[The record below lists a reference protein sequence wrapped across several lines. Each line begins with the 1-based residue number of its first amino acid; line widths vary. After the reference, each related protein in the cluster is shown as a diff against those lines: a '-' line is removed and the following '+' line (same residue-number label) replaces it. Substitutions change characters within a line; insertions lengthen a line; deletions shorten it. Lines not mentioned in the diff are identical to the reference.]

1 MGKFLLGV
9 LVGAVLIAGIGFI
22 GFFAVASLRAKPP
35 SVADGS
41 TLILHLAGNVPEV
54 PSVNI
59 PLPFLAGRT
68 HVTVQAVWAMLR
80 RAALD
85 PRIKAVVLEPDGID
99 IGWAKMQEI
108 RADLEQFRK
117 SGKPLVAYL
126 RAPGLREYYL
136 ATACSKIY
144 LPPSEVLNVKG
155 LGFEVMYFRNI
166 LTKLGVEVD
175 VEHAGKYKDY
185 GDMFTRT
192 SMSKETKEVL
202 DAVADG
208 FFDDLVNT
216 IATARGKTPAEV
228 KALIDQGPF
237 LARDAKQA
245 GLVDDLR
252 FEDEV
257 FTDLAKTLHIP
268 ELKKASV
275 HDYANVSDAS
285 AGLRTD
291 DKIAFVAAEGA
302 ITRGSADGAG
312 EGSIESEAF
321 GRLLGRVAK
330 DTQVKGVI
338 VRINSPGGEVM
349 ASDDLWRAMNELSRK
364 KPLVISM
371 SDDAASGGYYMAMS
385 GDPIV
390 AYPGTITGSIGVV
403 FGKPNLRGLYDKLG
417 ISKDF
422 VSRGRFARIDSDY
435 EPLDAAGRMKL
446 RAGIDS
452 EYDDFVAKVATS
464 RHQTVEQI
472 RPIAE
477 GRVWLG
483 THAKANGLVDELGG
497 IDLAIETIKR
507 RAKIPVGSKVALV
520 LYPGERSV
528 FDLIFRQT
536 DAETESAVLG
546 AAGRAGFPR
555 LNPPL
560 SRLLADSATRV
571 WLKGGM
577 LRMLPFSINFR

>member
-22 GFFAVASLRAKPP
+22 GFFAVASLRTKPP

-41 TLILHLAGNVPEV
+41 TLILHLAGDVPEV

-59 PLPFLAGRT
+59 PLPFLAGRA

-85 PRIKAVVLEPDGID
+85 PRIKAVVLEPDGVD

-136 ATACSKIY
+136 ASACSKIY

-208 FFDDLVNT
+208 FFGDLVNT

-257 FTDLAKTLHIP
+257 FTDLARTLHMP

-285 AGLRTD
+285 AGLRID

-302 ITRGSADGAG
+302 ITRGSADGTG

-364 KPLVISM
+364 KPVVISM

-417 ISKDF
+417 ISKDS

-435 EPLDAAGRMKL
+435 ESLDTAGRMKL
-446 RAGIDS
+446 REGIDS
-452 EYDDFVAKVATS
+452 AYEDFVAKVATS
-464 RHQTVEQI
+464 RHKTVAQI

-497 IDLAIETIKR
+497 IDLAIETVKR
-507 RAKIPVGSKVALV
+507 KAKIPVGSKVGFV
-520 LYPGERSV
+520 LYPGKRSV
-528 FDLIFRQT
+528 WDLIFRQT
-536 DAETESAVLG
+536 DAETESAVLV
-546 AAGRAGFPR
+546 AAGRAGFPQ

-560 SRLLADSATRV
+560 SKLLTDSATRV

>member
-364 KPLVISM
+364 KPMVISM

-536 DAETESAVLG
+536 DAETESAVLD